1 MTHRYTPPWEAR
13 HRTIRVVCAN
23 CIKTS
28 HITLYGLP
36 SEYRGMVGLEKCG
49 HCGTIGKLTTSDLA
63 KTRPKKDSAQQ
74 LTLCW
79 EKKR

>member
-1 MTHRYTPPWEAR
+1 MTRDWQQPWEQR

-28 HITLYGLP
+28 HITLYGLA
-36 SEYRGMVGLEKCG
+36 SEYRGMVSLEKCQ
-49 HCGTIGKLTTSDLA
+49 HCGTVGKLTTSDLA
-63 KTRPKKDSAQQ
+63 KTRPKKDNTSQ